1 MTQETSRD
9 GRLSSLQATTW
20 QGVCAMACVLA
31 GTVAHGQQ
39 HWGYAGETGPLR
51 WAALSPAYRA
61 CAGSN
66 QSPVD
71 LARFAEADLPPIQF
85 DYAAS
90 GVEVVNNGH
99 TVQVASA
106 AGSQITVDGRVYR
119 LRQFHF
125 HAPSEHRINGDSF
138 PMEAHLV
145 HTAAEGALAVV
156 AVLFRAGDANAALA
170 ETLKNVPSSAN
181 EAHVFRPP
189 LAPAGL
195 LPANRDYYRLNGSL
209 TTPPCTEGV
218 LWLVLK
224 QPALASPA
232 QIEALA
238 KMLPGPNN
246 RPLQPLNARIVLR

>member
-1 MTQETSRD
+1 MARGS
-9 GRLSSLQATTW
+9 A
-20 QGVCAMACVLA
+20 CAIACVLA
-31 GTVAHGQQ
+31 GIAALGQES
-39 HWGYAGETGPLR
+39 WGYAGGTGPLS

-71 LARFAEADLPPIQF
+71 LARFAEAELAPIQF

-99 TVQVASA
+99 TVQVTSA
-106 AGSQITVDGRVYR
+106 AGSQITVDERVYR

-145 HTAAEGALAVV
+145 HTAADGALAVV
-156 AVLFRAGDANAALA
+156 AVLFRAGGVNAALG
-170 ETLKNVPSSAN
+170 EILKNAPGSGH
-181 EAHVFRPP
+181 EARIFHSPI
-189 LAPAGL
+189 APAGL

-232 QIEALA
+232 QIEALT

>member
-1 MTQETSRD
+1 MAQETSLD
-9 GRLSSLQATTW
+9 GRGSALW
-20 QGVCAMACVLA
+20 QGAWAIACVLGGIVPHA
-31 GTVAHGQQ
+31 QE
-39 HWGYAGETGPLR
+39 HWGYAGDTGPLR
-51 WAALSPAYRA
+51 WAELSAAYRA

-71 LARFAEADLPPIQF
+71 LARFAEADLAPIQF

-99 TVQVASA
+99 TVQVTSA
-106 AGSQITVDGRVYR
+106 AGSQLTVDGRVYR

-125 HAPSEHRINGDSF
+125 HAPSEHRVNGESF

-145 HTAAEGALAVV
+145 HTAADGALAVV
-156 AVLFRAGDANAALA
+156 AVLFSAGDASAALA
-170 ETLKNVPSSAN
+170 GTLKNVPASAN
-181 EAHVFRPP
+181 ETHVFRSP
-189 LAPAGL
+189 LAPADL

-232 QIEALA
+232 QIEALT
-238 KMLPGPNN
+238 KLLPGPNN